1 MSIAMGIMIFFCVKF
16 VIICNEPQEA
26 QNRMSHI
33 YDAYEN
39 ILLAYAGVVVAWLL
53 AMLKFAALSLKLFGE
68 MTRVIKERNL
78 TFITKQ

>member
-1 MSIAMGIMIFFCVKF
+1 
-16 VIICNEPQEA
+16 
-26 QNRMSHI
+26 MSHI